1 MAIFPSEV
9 TPEQINQLFE
19 SGDFKLFH
27 STIRKE
33 LDIEDIE
40 YEFMLR
46 SKVNDSDGYVDIS
59 INART
64 KINEGWEKID
74 EVILFEE
81 GLILSINSKF
91 SKVPGLYFER
101 VIELYVKFALVHELV
116 HVQQFKKG
124 ILTQEKMRV
133 LKDIR
138 YEERD
143 VEIEAN
149 NIATQIMSNKSEFD
163 KRIIS
168 MLTTKE
174 TIDNDN
180 LPEILD
186 LLAE

>member
-1 MAIFPSEV
+1 MAIFASEV
-9 TPEQINQLFE
+9 TPEQISRLFE
-19 SGDFKLFH
+19 SENFKLFH
-27 STIRKE
+27 STIRKD

-40 YEFMLR
+40 YEIFLR
-46 SKVNDSDGYVDIS
+46 SKVNDRDGYGDTS
-59 INART
+59 INARI
-64 KINEGWEKID
+64 KINQSWEKID
-74 EVILFEE
+74 ELILLEE

-101 VIELYVKFALVHELV
+101 VIELCVKFALVHELV

-124 ILTQEKMRV
+124 ILTQEKMRE
-133 LKDIR
+133 LKGIR

-168 MLTTKE
+168 ILTTKE
-174 TIDNDN
+174 SVDNDN

-186 LLAE
+186 LLGK